1 MISENNNANTMK
13 SRTIWGLLVFLVIG
27 LPIAF
32 PVYQLLKTNGY
43 LFYSNAYDEPSYLS
57 YEGSLFIQSIL
68 RPSQYLVTLFHEIG
82 FSGGS
87 INFTFDLICVGITL
101 VFLRKIFIELGFKGS
116 DASIGTFL
124 VFSLP
129 VFFGM
134 ANPWYSTI
142 FNANLSSGAIF
153 WIALPEAF
161 FPAFYRTP
169 EPQFSWMLVS
179 VASYVALKKKT
190 YLPLYLVIPFLLEF
204 IKVPLLFIVLSLHF
218 SKLNEKRKLFNFKC
232 VQILIGSIVF
242 VLISLLISIYYK
254 LWIEGSS
261 QDAYL
266 TQTHL
271 PLASGTS
278 IITLLI
284 VFSGKRFLDNSNR
297 RFAFFAATASL
308 AALNTQIFSGFI
320 VSPTNFEQYFGVIA
334 LVFLTALMVLS
345 IKSFS
350 GLKYVLAAAGMGLMI
365 LYTKTVFQIH
375 SHPVYTDELP
385 EELVLNLKDNS
396 SRVVLENVH
405 LASALGMVLP
415 RQRLTALS
423 YTQSFPFAAGKYF
436 DNYLCVK
443 EKIKAE
449 KEEISDRY
457 QNALKT
463 LDRAYKYQNADF
475 VLLHNKRKT
484 RFDVF
489 FDLSKKPQKC
499 DQAPLLFFLE
509 NKK

>member
-1 MISENNNANTMK
+1 MK
-13 SRTIWGLLVFLVIG
+13 SRAIWGLLAFFAMG

-68 RPSQYLVTLFHEIG
+68 RPSQYLVTLLHEIG
-82 FSGGS
+82 FSGGL
-87 INFTFDLICVGITL
+87 INFTFDLVCVGIAL
-101 VFLRKIFIELGFKGS
+101 VFLRKIFVELGFKGS
-116 DASIGTFL
+116 DASLGTFL

-129 VFFGM
+129 VFFGV
-134 ANPWYSTI
+134 ANPWYSTV
-142 FNANLSSGAIF
+142 FNANLSSGTIF
-153 WIALPEAF
+153 WIALPEAY

-179 VASYVALKKKT
+179 VASYLGLKKKT
-190 YLPLYLVIPFLLEF
+190 YLPLYLVIPLLLEF
-204 IKVPLLFIVLSLHF
+204 VRVPLLFIVLSLHF
-218 SKLNEKRKLFNFKC
+218 SKFNEKRKLFNFKYA
-232 VQILIGSIVF
+232 QILIGSIVF

-254 LWIEGSS
+254 LWIEGSPV
-261 QDAYL
+261 DAYL

-271 PLASGTS
+271 PLVSGMS

-284 VFSGKRFLDNSNR
+284 VFSGKRFLGDSNR

-308 AALNTQIFSGFI
+308 AALNTQVFSGFI
-320 VSPTNFEQYFGVIA
+320 VSPTNFEQYFGIVV
-334 LVFLTALMVLS
+334 LVFLTALVVLS
-345 IKSFS
+345 MKSSS
-350 GLKYVLAAAGMGLMI
+350 GLKYALAAAGMVLMI
-365 LYTKTVFQIH
+365 LYTKTIFQNH
-375 SHPVYTDELP
+375 SHPIFTDELP
-385 EELVLNLKDNS
+385 EDLVLNLKDNS

-405 LASALGMVLP
+405 LASALGMVLS

-423 YTQSFPFAAGKYF
+423 YTQTFPFAAGKYF

-443 EKIKAE
+443 QKINAK
-449 KEEISDRY
+449 KEEISDRH
-457 QNALKT
+457 QSALKT

-499 DQAPLLFFLE
+499 DQAPLLFSLE
-509 NKK
+509 KKK